1 MNNQNLINFNF
12 RQLKTILSLYFFTLG
27 TCLLGLSVYL
37 FLESTN
43 FLEQSI
49 TTWSGQSLF
58 WSILIFFVSL
68 FLLFLPIE
76 FFASFKI
83 LNRSF
88 GELIANIMLTILT
101 SLFFLI
107 FFQILLPKETLILQ
121 EIVSLTRAVSFSGFI
136 IIPVLIFI
144 LNNLQKKFSNLE
156 RFTFNILLFCW
167 ILSSQFFL

>member
-58 WSILIFFVSL
+58 WSLLIFFAAL

-76 FFASFKI
+76 FFNSFKFA
-83 LNRSF
+83 NSSF
-88 GELIANIMLTILT
+88 ADLIANIT
-101 SLFFLI
+101 SVSYTHLRAH
-107 FFQILLPKETLILQ
+107 ET
-121 EIVSLTRAVSFSGFI
+121 
-136 IIPVLIFI
+136 
-144 LNNLQKKFSNLE
+144 
-156 RFTFNILLFCW
+156 
-167 ILSSQFFL
+167 

>member
-58 WSILIFFVSL
+58 WSLLIFFAAL

-76 FFASFKI
+76 FFKSHVIKCFEKEEKI
-83 LNRSF
+83 FESSGTTGKKSYHYINDLNI
-88 GELIANIMLTILT
+88 LIN
-101 SLFFLI
+101 
-107 FFQILLPKETLILQ
+107 K
-121 EIVSLTRAVSFSGFI
+121 
-136 IIPVLIFI
+136 FI
-144 LNNLQKKFSNLE
+144 LEK
-156 RFTFNILLFCW
+156 FTFFNI
-167 ILSSQFFL
+167 